1 MAALQTARSVTN
13 GTMNSTSFAFIAN
26 ATGKRTVFK
35 NLLFGFPR

>member
-26 ATGKRTVFK
+26 AQVNELYLRI
-35 NLLFGFPR
+35 LLFGFPR